1 MKTKMTSQKH
11 LLIVESP
18 TKVKTIQKYL
28 DNSFIVNSSKGHIYE
43 LSSEKE
49 KFGLGFNLQTL
60 EPHLKIIEGKEK
72 LVSELKTQADD
83 ADIVYIASDPDR
95 EGEAIAYHLIH
106 ALNIK
111 NKYKRLEFNEI
122 TEKGIKLALQYP
134 RLIDTNL
141 YHSQK
146 TRRFLDRIIGFRLS
160 RVVDLKIGSKS
171 AGRVQ
176 SVALKLIAEREKE
189 VRNFVST
196 KYYTIQANFEKPTFS
211 TKLFQFQN
219 KKIKITSLEQVDN
232 LKKSLSNKFLVDKID
247 SKKFTKKNPFPLITS
262 TLIQK
267 SKMPAAK
274 TMQIAQKLYELGHI
288 TYMRTD
294 SIRLSDDFK
303 QLALSFIE
311 KNYGFEYCNPE
322 LRVKNN
328 NNNVQDAHEAIRVTN
343 LNLMPQHIESI
354 LSDEEAQI
362 YELIYNYSLGALMS
376 PAQFIDEIVVFNN
389 NDYQFKTTFRKKI
402 FPGYLKLFLKDIQQ
416 DEGKKPKDEDEIDLL
431 VEDINI
437 DFKIGQVFM
446 THNIKYN
453 ECETKPPYRY
463 NEARLV
469 KVLEE
474 EGIGRPS
481 TYSSIISRLLDSN
494 YVYKYNNNYYLT
506 IRGESTSS
514 FLQTYFAEEIQ
525 EKYTSEME
533 KCLDLIAENKLEYS
547 SYLHKFIDY
556 FMPKVEDVI
565 KNAPYQNTI
574 VTNLPC
580 PNCSKGKVVI
590 KKGYKNKEGFLS
602 CSEYPECRFIANLKS
617 LKEEKNQVF
626 LEITAVEKPSI
637 EYLEENCP
645 LCQSK
650 LVMRNSKKGQFIGC
664 SSYPKCRYART
675 LDGNILEIETKK
687 PIKRKARKASKKS
700 T

>member
-1 MKTKMTSQKH
+1 MKTKMISQKH

-28 DNSFIVNSSKGHIYE
+28 DNSFVVNSSKGHIYE
-43 LSSEKE
+43 LSSDKE

-60 EPHLKIIEGKEK
+60 EPHLVIIEGKEK
-72 LVSELKTQADD
+72 LVNELKEQADN

-95 EGEAIAYHLIH
+95 EGEAIAYHLVH

-111 NKYKRLEFNEI
+111 NKYRRLEFNEI
-122 TEKGIKLALQYP
+122 TEKGIKLALEHP
-134 RLIDTNL
+134 RLIDINL

-196 KYYTIQANFEKPTFS
+196 KYYTIVATFDKPPFS

-219 KKIKITSLEQVDN
+219 KKIKITSLEQVEN
-232 LKKSLSNKFLVDKID
+232 LKKSLSNQFVVDKID

-294 SIRLSDDFK
+294 SIRLSEDFK
-303 QLALSFIE
+303 QAALGFIE
-311 KNYGFEYCNPE
+311 KNYGAEYCNSE
-322 LRVKNN
+322 VRVKSN

-343 LNLMPQHIESI
+343 LNLTPRHIETI

-362 YELIYNYSLGALMS
+362 YELIYNYSLGALMA
-376 PAQFIDEIVVFNN
+376 PAQFMDEIVVFNN

-402 FPGYLKLFLKDIQQ
+402 FPGYLKLFVKDIQQ
-416 DEGKKPKDEDEIDLL
+416 DDAKKPKDEDEIDLL

-437 DFKIGQVFM
+437 DFKVGEVFM

-506 IRGESTSS
+506 IRGESTNN
-514 FLQTYFAEEIQ
+514 FLQAHFSDEIQ

-533 KCLDLIAENKLEYS
+533 KSLDLIAENKLEYS
-547 SYLHKFIDY
+547 NYLHNFINY

-574 VTNLPC
+574 VTNLIC
-580 PNCSKGKVVI
+580 PTCSKGKVVI

-602 CSEYPECRFIANLKS
+602 CSEYPECKFIANLKS
-617 LKEEKNQVF
+617 LREEKNQVF
-626 LEITAVEKPSI
+626 LEIKPIDKSPV
-637 EYLEENCP
+637 EYLDENCP

-664 SSYPKCRYART
+664 SNYPKCHYART
-675 LDGNILEIETKK
+675 LDGNVLTVQEKTKTKSKTRKATKK
-687 PIKRKARKASKKS
+687 
-700 T
+700 